1 MEGGAEMIKINGE
14 EIMLTE
20 IPLTRYLQENGY
32 DPRRIA
38 VECNE
43 NIVPKSQFETFILHS
58 GDVVE
63 IVSFVGGG

>member
-1 MEGGAEMIKINGE
+1 MIKINGR
-14 EIMLTE
+14 EIDKCAINLMD
-20 IPLTRYLQENGY
+20 YLKENGY
-32 DPRRIA
+32 SLTRIA

-43 NIVPKSQFETFILHS
+43 EIVPKSQYESFILHS

>member
-1 MEGGAEMIKINGE
+1 MIKINGE
-14 EIMLTE
+14 VLQADEIRLMT
-20 IPLTRYLQENGY
+20 YLQENGY
-32 DPRRIA
+32 KMQRIA

-43 NIVPKSQFETFILHS
+43 EIVPKSQYENFILHS

>member
-1 MEGGAEMIKINGE
+1 MIKINGTVIQKDE
-14 EIMLTE
+14 LNLMT
-20 IPLTRYLQENGY
+20 YLQEQGY
-32 DPRRIA
+32 KMQQIA

-43 NIVPKSQFETFILHS
+43 NIIPKSQYENTILHS

>member
-1 MEGGAEMIKINGE
+1 MIKINGE
-14 EIMLTE
+14 MIEADTVEL
-20 IPLTRYLQENGY
+20 LKYLEENDY
-32 DPRRIA
+32 NIKRIA

-43 NIVPKSQFETFILHS
+43 EIVPKSQYENFILHS